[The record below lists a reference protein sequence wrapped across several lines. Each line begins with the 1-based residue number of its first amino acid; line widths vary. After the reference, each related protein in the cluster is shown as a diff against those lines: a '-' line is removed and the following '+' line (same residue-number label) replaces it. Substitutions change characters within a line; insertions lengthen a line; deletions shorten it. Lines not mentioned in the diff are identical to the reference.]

1 MNLTFC
7 KTHEDAITPT
17 YATDGSAAVDLY
29 ACGPHAAW
37 FVSDGRPA
45 VISTGIACAV
55 PEGHVLLLFSRSG
68 HGARNAVRLSNCTG
82 VIDPDYRGE
91 ITVCLT
97 GDPGVGLHVKH
108 GDRIAQALLVPT
120 PRLDLIELDHLPPT
134 TRGAGGFGSTGQ

>member
-1 MNLTFC
+1 MKLNYT

-37 FVSDGRPA
+37 FVGEGRPA

-68 HGARNAVRLSNCTG
+68 HGARNAVRLSNCVG

-91 ITVCLT
+91 IAVCLT
-97 GDPGVGLHVKH
+97 ADAGGGLHVQH
-108 GDRIAQALLVPT
+108 GDRIAQALLVAT
-120 PRLDLIELDHLPPT
+120 PRLELIEVDHLPAT
-134 TRGAGGFGSTGQ
+134 TRGTGGFGSTGQ